1 MKEEY
6 LMTPTMVLLQDS
18 MAAAASYLDIPL
30 LEIWWSDEADPD
42 HYQCLYIYAS
52 DQIAEEYP
60 GLSTGHHVDHET
72 KHVISQSVMSFT
84 NPLSRLEVTTAL
96 FRHSLSLPPTYT
108 PSCDLYS

>member
-1 MKEEY
+1 MKDEY
-6 LMTPTMVLLQDS
+6 LRTNAMVAVQEL
-18 MAAAASYLDIPL
+18 MAATARYLDCPL
-30 LEIWWSDEADPD
+30 SELWWSDEADSD

-96 FRHSLSLPPTYT
+96 FRHSLSLPFYT
-108 PSCDLYS
+108 PSYDLYS